1 MSFKRRPTRELELG
15 NVKIGSTHPI
25 SIQSMTT
32 AHTREVEKCIQQIIG
47 LETAGCEIVRVAVFN
62 MEDARAI
69 GQILPR
75 IRIPLVADIH
85 FDYKLALAALEEGV
99 DGLRINPGNIGS
111 RDRVEAVVEKAAEN
125 NIPIRIGINGGSL
138 EKQLLSKYGKPTAEA
153 MLESALG
160 HIRILEELDYHNI
173 KVSLKS
179 SEPLMTVE
187 SNRLFANECDYP
199 IHLGVTE
206 AGPPVT
212 GAIKSAAAL
221 SLLLAEGIGDTI
233 RISLT
238 ADPVEEIR
246 AAKTLLESL
255 GLRKQSLRVVSC
267 PTCGRCQSSDM
278 IGLANRI
285 EKRLSAIS
293 EPLTIAVMG
302 CAVNGPGEA
311 KEADL
316 GVACGKER
324 GLIFKKGEKQDWVDF
339 AEIEETLVKEAF
351 KMAKEKSGN

>member
-1 MSFKRRPTRELELG
+1 MTFKRRPTRQLKLG
-15 NVKIGSTHPI
+15 NVNIGSDFPI

-32 AHTREVEKCIQQIIG
+32 AHTRNVEECVQQIIG
-47 LETAGCEIVRVAVFN
+47 LETAGCEIIRVAVFN

-69 GQILPR
+69 HKIKER

-85 FDYKLALAALEEGV
+85 FDYQLALTALLEGV

-111 RDRVEAVVEKAAEN
+111 RDRVEAVVEKAAVD

-138 EKQLLSKYGKPTAEA
+138 EKSLLEKYGKPTPEA

-160 HIRILEELDYHNI
+160 HVKILEEIGYNKI
-173 KVSLKS
+173 KVSLKA
-179 SEPLMTVE
+179 SEPMMTVKA
-187 SNRLFANECDYP
+187 NRLFAKECDYP

-206 AGPPVT
+206 AGPAVT
-212 GAIKSAAAL
+212 GAIKSASAM
-221 SLLLAEGIGDTI
+221 SLLLSEGIGDTI

-255 GLRKQSLRVVSC
+255 GLREQSLRVVSC
-267 PTCGRCQSSDM
+267 PTCGRCQVEDM
-278 IGLANRI
+278 IGLAERV
-285 EKRLSAIS
+285 EKRLASVKK
-293 EPLTIAVMG
+293 PFTVAVMG

-311 KEADL
+311 KEADI
-316 GVACGKER
+316 GVACGKDR
-324 GLIFKKGEKQDWVDF
+324 GLIFKKGIKQDWVAFDKIEDTLI
-339 AEIEETLVKEAF
+339 AEAE
-351 KMAKEKSGN
+351 KMLKQIR